1 MCLGARSAGPPQS
14 CKISRAVSYN
24 SFSLTLNVTCFNGNS
39 PITGYRLR
47 FKKTASSEWASR
59 NVTANNNDAGVEEV
73 VLRDLEA
80 YTQYDVQVK
89 AGNKHG
95 YEAGS
100 DSFSMIKTV
109 RTAEG
114 G

>member
-1 MCLGARSAGPPQS
+1 M
-14 CKISRAVSYN
+14 
-24 SFSLTLNVTCFNGNS
+24 TCFNGNS
-39 PITGYRLR
+39 PVKGYRLR
-47 FKKTASSEWASR
+47 FKKTASSEWASHI
-59 NVTANNNDAGVEEV
+59 VTANNNDTGVEEV

-80 YTQYDVQVK
+80 YTRYDVQVK